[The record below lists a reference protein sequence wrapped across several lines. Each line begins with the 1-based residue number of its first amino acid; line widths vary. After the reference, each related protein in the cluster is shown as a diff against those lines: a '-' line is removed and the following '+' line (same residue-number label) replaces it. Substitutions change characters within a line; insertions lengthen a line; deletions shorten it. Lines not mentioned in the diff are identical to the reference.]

1 MIARTVLRVLL
12 SLALLG
18 WFAARLAPAI
28 SADPRLSSRVG
39 LMLVAAGGL
48 WSALRLFARRWV
60 EARNARAGSFWGYA
74 APPWTQDLLGVLLI
88 FTGAGLLAWGMS

>member
-28 SADPRLSSRVG
+28 SADHALSFRIG
-39 LMLVAAGGL
+39 LMLVVAGGL
-48 WSALRLFARRWV
+48 WSALRLFARRGV
-60 EARNARAGSFWGYA
+60 DARTGRASSFWAYV
-74 APPWTQDLLGVLLI
+74 APPWSQDVLGVLLI
-88 FTGAGLLAWGMS
+88 FSGAGLLAWGMS